1 MVRYQHRFSNTYL
14 WGSFSPITGD
24 RFVWEID
31 GVDKEIFH
39 TYLEEFSKHHPEEF
53 KILVIDNAAF
63 HSLKDFELPE
73 NIAIIRIP
81 PYCPELNPCEQVW
94 QYIKKRFKNKT
105 FEDMTMLRQW
115 LYQTLN
121 SIDNSTIKSITSNH
135 QYLKIFMSN
144 FMV

>member
-1 MVRYQHRFSNTYL
+1 M
-14 WGSFSPITGD
+14 
-24 RFVWEID
+24 
-31 GVDKEIFH
+31 DKEIFH
-39 TYLEEFSKHHPEEF
+39 AYLEEFSKHNPKEF

-63 HSLKDFELPE
+63 HSIKDFEIPK

-105 FEDMTMLRQW
+105 FENMTTLRQW
-115 LYQTLN
+115 LYQTLDT
-121 SIDNSTIKSITSNH
+121 IDSTTIKSITSNH
-135 QYLKIFMSN
+135 KYLKIFMSN